1 MGYRYQICTY
11 DVWGNARDGWDV
23 NDVRPGPV
31 VAIDDARSDAQ
42 VIRALRAA
50 GIIGRQHTRSFT
62 VDGDETV
69 YVSFDYGYTGRYRGE
84 SLAGMPVCELRPIF
98 E

>member
-1 MGYRYQICTY
+1 MGYHYQICTY

-31 VAIDDARSDAQ
+31 AAIDDARSDAQ

-50 GIIGRQHTRSFT
+50 GIIGRRQTRSFA

-69 YVSFDYGYTGRYRGE
+69 YVSEYRTGR
-84 SLAGMPVCELRPIF
+84 PVCELRPIF